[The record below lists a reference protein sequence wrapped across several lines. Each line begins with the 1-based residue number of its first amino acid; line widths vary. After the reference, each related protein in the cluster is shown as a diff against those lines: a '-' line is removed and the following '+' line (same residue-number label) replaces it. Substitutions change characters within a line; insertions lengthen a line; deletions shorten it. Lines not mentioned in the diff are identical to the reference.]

1 MFLPALFT
9 IGREEKKVGKGFCPW
24 ERQEGDRGARPGRVG
39 IGRSREMKLSS
50 CCEICIWGKRAATR

>member
-24 ERQEGDRGARPGRVG
+24 ERQEGDREEDQAGWELEDQER
-39 IGRSREMKLSS
+39 
-50 CCEICIWGKRAATR
+50 